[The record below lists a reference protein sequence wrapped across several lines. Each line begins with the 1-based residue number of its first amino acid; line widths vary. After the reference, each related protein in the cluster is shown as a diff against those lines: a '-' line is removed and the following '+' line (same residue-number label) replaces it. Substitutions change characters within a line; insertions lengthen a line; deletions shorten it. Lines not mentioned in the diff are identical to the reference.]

1 MEFRTINCFVSVI
14 NEGSFSRAAEVLH
27 ISQPTLSKA
36 INSLE
41 EELDVILLECGRR
54 GIRTRLTPAGE
65 VTFRHACALLNRRAL
80 LLSDLH
86 AMRRLELGELAFG
99 VAPLGGA
106 DIFAPI
112 LTEYRQANPRIAVN
126 MVQSGS
132 QVLEEKVLDGSIE
145 LATTLLPV
153 RDEFDSIL
161 LRDDAM
167 AVLVLTSAA
176 EARQQR
182 LTLRDLEN
190 LPMVMFDETFV
201 IARRLRDAFR
211 AEGIMLREIASIGHL
226 DFALALVAAG
236 AGVLVLPY
244 FIAKRAAR
252 KSMTVIPLDCLD
264 LRWKLVLAWRRGV
277 PLSEAGQAWLAMVK
291 SHFG

>member
-1 MEFRTINCFVSVI
+1 MEFRAINYFVSVI

-36 INSLE
+36 VHALE
-41 EELDVILLECGRR
+41 EELGVILLERGRR

-65 VTFRHACALLNRRAL
+65 VTFRHACALLERRAL

-86 AMRRLELGELAFG
+86 AMRGLELGELALG

-106 DIFAPI
+106 EIFAPI
-112 LTEYRQANPRIAVN
+112 LAEYRQAYPRIAVN

-132 QVLEEKVLDGSIE
+132 QVLEERVLDGSIE

-153 RDEFDSIL
+153 REEFDSIL

-167 AVLVLTSAA
+167 AVLVLTSAP

-182 LTLRDLEN
+182 LTLRQLEN

-236 AGVLVLPY
+236 AGALVLPY
-244 FIAKRAAR
+244 FIAKQAAR
-252 KSMTVIPLDCLD
+252 KSMTVVPLDCID

-277 PLSEAGQAWLAMVK
+277 PLSEAGRAWLAMVK

>member
-1 MEFRTINCFVSVI
+1 MEFRAINYFVSVI

-36 INSLE
+36 VHALE
-41 EELDVILLECGRR
+41 EELGVILLERGRR

-65 VTFRHACALLNRRAL
+65 VTFRHACALLERRAL

-86 AMRRLELGELAFG
+86 AMRGLELGELALG

-106 DIFAPI
+106 EIFAPI
-112 LTEYRQANPRIAVN
+112 LAEYRQAYPRIAVN

-132 QVLEEKVLDGSIE
+132 QVLEERVLDGSIE

-153 RDEFDSIL
+153 REEFDSIL

-167 AVLVLTSAA
+167 AVLVLTSAP

-182 LTLRDLEN
+182 LTLRQLEN

-236 AGVLVLPY
+236 AGALVLPY
-244 FIAKRAAR
+244 FIAKQAAR
-252 KSMTVIPLDCLD
+252 KSMTVVPLDCLD

>member
-1 MEFRTINCFVSVI
+1 MEFRAINYFVSVI
-14 NEGSFSRAAEVLH
+14 NEGSFSRASEVLH

-36 INSLE
+36 VHALE
-41 EELDVILLECGRR
+41 EELGVILLERGRR

-65 VTFRHACALLNRRAL
+65 VTFRHACALLDRRAL

-86 AMRRLELGELAFG
+86 AMRGLELGELALG

-106 DIFAPI
+106 EIFAPI
-112 LTEYRQANPRIAVN
+112 LAEYRQAYPRIAVN

-132 QVLEEKVLDGSIE
+132 QVLEERVLDGSIE

-153 RDEFDSIL
+153 REEFDSIL

-167 AVLVLTSAA
+167 AVLVLTSAP

-182 LTLRDLEN
+182 LTLRQLEN

-236 AGVLVLPY
+236 AGALVLPY
-244 FIAKRAAR
+244 FIAKQAAR
-252 KSMTVIPLDCLD
+252 KSMTVVPLDCLD

-277 PLSEAGQAWLAMVK
+277 PLSEAGRAWLAMVK